1 MASFQLDDAVHVS
14 RESRQLEGVVAY
26 LGPVDFGDGDDW
38 VGVRLTGAAVGLGK
52 NDGTVQG
59 RSYFVCPPQCG
70 VFVRH
75 AALTK
80 RPLSALERLRL
91 KRELAG
97 VAKPPAPHPSTPPL
111 RRTPTRRSGTA
122 PTTSPTST
130 STTGSPTANND
141 SVPSPRASALPRR
154 DRTPTTAA
162 STRSKLEELRQR
174 RAALQ
179 EKKNE
184 DATPAAMT
192 SSTTGPMDRSIAS
205 DAGTAQ
211 IAQIQAQLDQKTT
224 EATRLQQT
232 IDAMR
237 NQAQASQVKIEQL
250 EIAVAN
256 ANAAAAEATAS
267 APQTDTNTN
276 PVVREVVTPAVQ
288 EQILHLQRD
297 KDTLQDQVDNAL
309 RELSNIRTDLDREK
323 SAHATAVDQLTAV
336 RSQATALEHTLQT
349 QSAQTTQRNTSD
361 ATHFKERAKLQTEV
375 SGWKRKV
382 AQLELEKQELDNT
395 IEDLTLDKEGLLEEK
410 EALQDKLEEYRLDME
425 TAQMEVEEL
434 KMELEDAQ
442 TATERAVQGDSVPV
456 ATAETSAEADANEQA
471 ERKAHALAT
480 QNARLREALIRLR
493 EQTTMEKMEIT
504 KTLRAAEKQALEG
517 KSLMEE
523 IEALRATKSKNDE
536 EINDLKDMVEE
547 GAAFESMVEDLS
559 DRILALEEDN
569 IAMQGTIREL
579 EEASELTAEMEEVQ
593 NDELKALYRDLEGR
607 DTIIRNLEEAI
618 KMQRRREEDSRRS
631 VANYRTTVDTL
642 KQEKQALLEL
652 QQGGEGEKSDLM
664 VSSQRALS
672 RAAQLVSDAAEM
684 RKREA
689 QAVFEKI
696 DRQLYFNL
704 SSRLE
709 SLLPPSVVA
718 PELSAMKGE
727 LLTSKVIGKGSRTLE
742 GIDASFRKVIKP
754 ALGELDEVRAGYVP
768 GMLQLSDEV
777 KQDVATM
784 IHQTD
789 FAHSIVNASS
799 YLLRLL
805 AAGQWPDLLSQNASV
820 ELGSVLGNC
829 VADLDNS
836 LGVVLKTLKEEG
848 TLAPDQ
854 SDVAG
859 FRQSADMVIQSIQT
873 EMDREDTPLVP
884 VGWMPPAWKLL
895 TEATT
900 AKYSCIG
907 AAAALSTVVNQS
919 DTIVLPQA
927 LASLYNKLEQVSI
940 QARSVCLRLANVDVT
955 NTEVVTDLS
964 ASMSHWVES
973 SDKMIKEVQSLI
985 TSEGS
990 HLEECQAACDST
1002 LGHLTK
1008 ISSSLRSAN
1017 LNPNDDESF
1026 HALSPEVEDSWFRLT
1041 TLIRSVRSK
1050 DGDDEDVNFLL
1061 RTRAIETQFDEAVA
1075 DVPKLSLAS
1084 AKAANLEKS
1093 ISIRSKEVAMLN
1105 ARLSEL
1111 ERLLAKSNVSP
1122 SKAKTTDLKS
1132 VDEYS
1137 SMKEEN
1143 RVLLEAMDVLQRQVD
1158 EYENEIRALKDFKSP
1173 KRGAVNNRT
1182 PRRSLTSVND
1192 MSSSQRNL
1200 GDDSQ
1205 GSAHVLEAALF
1216 RPALQQAIREAAR
1229 WKTSS
1234 TLTMLSSL
1242 PPLPAI
1248 SSNQFQTNLSSSR
1261 FQELNEISHLSLALS
1276 AFRLEKASVSLVD
1289 LTKQGVPP
1297 RMQLRNLNARK
1308 AAASERLETIILRCR
1323 GQLCT

>member
-1 MASFQLDDAVHVS
+1 
-14 RESRQLEGVVAY
+14 
-26 LGPVDFGDGDDW
+26 
-38 VGVRLTGAAVGLGK
+38 
-52 NDGTVQG
+52 
-59 RSYFVCPPQCG
+59 
-70 VFVRH
+70 
-75 AALTK
+75 
-80 RPLSALERLRL
+80 
-91 KRELAG
+91 
-97 VAKPPAPHPSTPPL
+97 
-111 RRTPTRRSGTA
+111 
-122 PTTSPTST
+122 
-130 STTGSPTANND
+130 
-141 SVPSPRASALPRR
+141 
-154 DRTPTTAA
+154 
-162 STRSKLEELRQR
+162 LEELRQR

-618 KMQRRREEDSRRS
+618 KM
-631 VANYRTTVDTL
+631 
-642 KQEKQALLEL
+642 
-652 QQGGEGEKSDLM
+652 
-664 VSSQRALS
+664 
-672 RAAQLVSDAAEM
+672 
-684 RKREA
+684 
-689 QAVFEKI
+689 
-696 DRQLYFNL
+696 
-704 SSRLE
+704 
-709 SLLPPSVVA
+709 
-718 PELSAMKGE
+718 
-727 LLTSKVIGKGSRTLE
+727 
-742 GIDASFRKVIKP
+742 
-754 ALGELDEVRAGYVP
+754 
-768 GMLQLSDEV
+768 
-777 KQDVATM
+777 
-784 IHQTD
+784 
-789 FAHSIVNASS
+789 
-799 YLLRLL
+799 
-805 AAGQWPDLLSQNASV
+805 
-820 ELGSVLGNC
+820 
-829 VADLDNS
+829 
-836 LGVVLKTLKEEG
+836 
-848 TLAPDQ
+848 
-854 SDVAG
+854 
-859 FRQSADMVIQSIQT
+859 
-873 EMDREDTPLVP
+873 
-884 VGWMPPAWKLL
+884 
-895 TEATT
+895 
-900 AKYSCIG
+900 
-907 AAAALSTVVNQS
+907 
-919 DTIVLPQA
+919 
-927 LASLYNKLEQVSI
+927 
-940 QARSVCLRLANVDVT
+940 
-955 NTEVVTDLS
+955 
-964 ASMSHWVES
+964 
-973 SDKMIKEVQSLI
+973 
-985 TSEGS
+985 
-990 HLEECQAACDST
+990 
-1002 LGHLTK
+1002 
-1008 ISSSLRSAN
+1008 
-1017 LNPNDDESF
+1017 
-1026 HALSPEVEDSWFRLT
+1026 
-1041 TLIRSVRSK
+1041 
-1050 DGDDEDVNFLL
+1050 
-1061 RTRAIETQFDEAVA
+1061 
-1075 DVPKLSLAS
+1075 
-1084 AKAANLEKS
+1084 
-1093 ISIRSKEVAMLN
+1093 
-1105 ARLSEL
+1105 
-1111 ERLLAKSNVSP
+1111 
-1122 SKAKTTDLKS
+1122 
-1132 VDEYS
+1132 
-1137 SMKEEN
+1137 
-1143 RVLLEAMDVLQRQVD
+1143 
-1158 EYENEIRALKDFKSP
+1158 
-1173 KRGAVNNRT
+1173 
-1182 PRRSLTSVND
+1182 
-1192 MSSSQRNL
+1192 
-1200 GDDSQ
+1200 
-1205 GSAHVLEAALF
+1205 
-1216 RPALQQAIREAAR
+1216 
-1229 WKTSS
+1229 
-1234 TLTMLSSL
+1234 
-1242 PPLPAI
+1242 
-1248 SSNQFQTNLSSSR
+1248 
-1261 FQELNEISHLSLALS
+1261 
-1276 AFRLEKASVSLVD
+1276 
-1289 LTKQGVPP
+1289 
-1297 RMQLRNLNARK
+1297 
-1308 AAASERLETIILRCR
+1308 
-1323 GQLCT
+1323 